1 MIEKNILFVLSAIIL
16 IMALTLVIYEI
27 YFDRR
32 NNKFMT
38 LYELLEFNLKLFL
51 IMNAGLLG
59 LKKIGLPILGLL
71 TNDEVLIK
79 FHRRMNKK
87 YGDYVSTY
95 VITNARNYYILCPKL
110 VKKILTLIHLLSLV
124 IQTEKL
130 KKAT

>member
-87 YGDYVSTY
+87 YGDSLPWNLTFSYGRALQSSALNLWCGKEENLQIAQYVND
-95 VITNARNYYILCPKL
+95 I
-110 VKKILTLIHLLSLV
+110 
-124 IQTEKL
+124 
-130 KKAT
+130 